1 MSFSALNIGASALYA
16 AQRASELAAHNVA
29 NASTPGFTKQRLSV
43 STALPSPGTPGL
55 RGDGMRGNGVTIMS
69 IDRMRDLLADLSYR
83 NDAATAGASSARADV
98 LSRAEGVLGVYP
110 GGTSEAL
117 DRFFSS
123 WDQLSRTPEAPAAR
137 ANVLDAGRQLAGSLS
152 SAVAQLGQLS
162 EDIGQRI
169 RSSVEEVNGL
179 ARTIAGLN
187 QGIAEAVTGG
197 QSPNDLLDQRDVALD
212 RLSAL
217 TGSSVQKGSI
227 SQVDVYIGNS
237 LLVTANESVE
247 LRAVRSGGT
256 WGVTFPDGA
265 GVTAGELGAYSRAI
279 SVDLPDFVRQIDDVA
294 AQLAA
299 RVNAVHRGAHS
310 LDSHGPDPD
319 GGDFFVG
326 DTAGTLQ
333 VRPDLTES
341 GIAVSASGAARDG
354 NAALDMSALR
364 DGSPSLGDLLRGV
377 NSRLGAAV
385 ANAQR
390 DRSATAAAL
399 SGSDSRRSSSNGVNI
414 DEEMVDLVKFQHAYQ
429 AAARVIS
436 MADGFY
442 DTIINRMGAGR

>member
-319 GGDFFVG
+319 AATSSSATPPARCRSGPTSPSPASPCRPRAQPATATPRSTCRRCATARPLSATSCAAS
-326 DTAGTLQ
+326 TAG
-333 VRPDLTES
+333 
-341 GIAVSASGAARDG
+341 SAPP
-354 NAALDMSALR
+354 
-364 DGSPSLGDLLRGV
+364 SPTP
-377 NSRLGAAV
+377 
-385 ANAQR
+385 
-390 DRSATAAAL
+390 SATA
-399 SGSDSRRSSSNGVNI
+399 RRRPPPCP
-414 DEEMVDLVKFQHAYQ
+414 APTP
-429 AAARVIS
+429 AARRPT
-436 MADGFY
+436 A
-442 DTIINRMGAGR
+442 